1 MDAAVCVMELLGV
14 FLSLSAWLFSLATTL
29 MSQWLTLSTDL
40 LPAESYE
47 LGLWGTCVVQQLGV
61 LECKSYDS
69 LLGLPADIR
78 LARILMCMALG
89 TGALGL
95 MFTIPGIYV
104 VKSYRSMNTLK
115 AKRTLKMVG
124 GTLCL
129 VAGILGLVPVSH
141 IAHLTVQK
149 FFDNAVPHVVPR
161 WEFGDALFWGWAAAL
176 MNLVAGTLLVSSCF
190 FFQVQ
195 PYPIPVVIPLQGG
208 YNSPALSPRRRAEY
222 V

>member
-1 MDAAVCVMELLGV
+1 MDSALCALELLGV

-47 LGLWGTCVVQQLGV
+47 LGLWGTCVVQELGV

-78 LARILMCMALG
+78 LARILMCVALG
-89 TGALGL
+89 TGLMAV

-104 VKSYRSMNTLK
+104 VKSCRSIDTLK
-115 AKRTLKMVG
+115 SKRNLKMLG
-124 GTLCL
+124 GTLCF
-129 VAGILGLVPVSH
+129 VAGILGLMPVSH
-141 IAHLTVQK
+141 IAHLTVQR
-149 FFDNAVPHVVPR
+149 FFDKAVPYVVPR
-161 WEFGDALFWGWAAAL
+161 WEFGDALFWGWTAAF
-176 MNLVAGTLLVSSCF
+176 MHLVAGILLVSSCF
-190 FFQVQ
+190 CFQVD
-195 PYPIPVVIPLQGG
+195 PFPMPVAIPLQGG
-208 YNSPALSPRRRAEY
+208 QSSPALSPTRRTEY